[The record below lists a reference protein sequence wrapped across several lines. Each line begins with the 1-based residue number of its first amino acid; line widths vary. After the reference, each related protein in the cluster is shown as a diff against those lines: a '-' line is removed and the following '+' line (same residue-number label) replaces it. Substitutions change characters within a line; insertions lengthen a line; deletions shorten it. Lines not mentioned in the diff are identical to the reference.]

1 MNFSFAG
8 SIAKVGALVWCP
20 TNFQH
25 TRFNFYVDEQYNILA
40 RLMGLSVTLRTPP
53 QAQIYFRALN
63 TNNKEAKLG
72 SIGHLIWAR
81 IFGRHGRS
89 TGSRVDPTAC
99 IAASE
104 Q

>member
-25 TRFNFYVDEQYNILA
+25 ARFNFYVDEQCNNLA

-63 TNNKEAKLG
+63 TNNREAKLG
-72 SIGHLIWAR
+72 GVLGNLIWAR
-81 IFGRHGRS
+81 IFG
-89 TGSRVDPTAC
+89 AL
-99 IAASE
+99 AAESILRRAL
-104 Q
+104 QLD

>member
-1 MNFSFAG
+1 MNFW
-8 SIAKVGALVWCP
+8 SIVKSGALVWCP

-25 TRFNFYVDEQYNILA
+25 ARLNFYVDDHSIKLA

-53 QAQIYFRALN
+53 QAQIYLRALYL
-63 TNNKEAKLG
+63 NNQETKLG
-72 SIGHLIWAR
+72 SIGHSIWAR

-89 TGSRVDPTAC
+89 TGSRVDPMAC
-99 IAASE
+99 ISE